1 MPFIDEVE
9 IRVVSGR
16 GGDGFVSFRREKYVP
31 YGGPDGGDGG
41 RGGSV
46 ILVADEGMNTLSRFR
61 GRRMYK
67 AEDGQKG
74 GVSQCTGRGGKDT
87 VIPVP
92 TGTLVRDLDS
102 GSLLADLAAHGATLV
117 AARGGHGGR
126 GNIRFATPANRAPR
140 RADDG
145 RPGEDRRL
153 HLELRLLADV
163 GVVGF
168 PNAGKSTFVSRVSAA
183 RPRIADYP
191 FTTLVP
197 SLGVVERG
205 YEDSFVVA
213 DVPGLIQGAA
223 DGAGLGHQF
232 LRHVQRTRVLL
243 HLVRA
248 WSDDGLSAAERY
260 RAIRAE
266 LAAFDPALAE
276 RPEVLAVSQVDVI
289 SPEQLQELLTELSAE
304 PGVGQI
310 LSFSAVTGHGL
321 PAVLDAIWAQLSED
335 A

>member
-16 GGDGFVSFRREKYVP
+16 GGDGSVSFRREKYVP
-31 YGGPDGGDGG
+31 FGGPDGGDGG

-61 GRRMYK
+61 GQRLYK
-67 AEDGQKG
+67 AENGQRG
-74 GVSQCTGRGGKDT
+74 GIGQRTGRSGKDLELR
-87 VIPVP
+87 VP
-92 TGTLVRDLDS
+92 TGTLVRDVDS
-102 GSLLADLAAHGATLV
+102 GALLADLAQQGAAV
-117 AARGGHGGR
+117 NVARGGDGGR
-126 GNIRFATPANRAPR
+126 GNMRFSTPTNRAPR
-140 RADDG
+140 RFEEG
-145 RPGEDRRL
+145 FPNEERRL

-191 FTTLVP
+191 FTTLTP
-197 SLGVVERG
+197 SLGVVELG
-205 YEDSFVVA
+205 LDETFVVA

-223 DGAGLGHQF
+223 EGAGLGHQF

-248 WSDDGLSAAERY
+248 WSDDELSALQRY

-266 LAAFDPALAE
+266 LEAFDPELGLRAEILVISQIDAVPPEQVADLRRELAE
-276 RPEVLAVSQVDVI
+276 GAEVDQVHCI
-289 SPEQLQELLTELSAE
+289 
-304 PGVGQI
+304 
-310 LSFSAVTGHGL
+310 SAVTGRGL
-321 PAVLDAIWAQLSED
+321 PALLDAIWAKLCEQ